1 VRSAG
6 DNLYS
11 YDDNGNMLS
20 GAGRTITWDGD
31 NRVVSI
37 NGDYFAYD
45 PSGERIKKIENGRTT
60 LYLADAEITDGKV
73 VHAFNLNGQKIAKRT
88 GNVIAWL
95 YTDHQGTVQAVED
108 SAGQMQRQSFRPYG
122 TRATSV
128 VDSVGYTGEQR
139 DASGL
144 IYLGSRYYD
153 PALGRFI
160 SPDTVVPSSF
170 AVGLNR
176 YAYGYNTPTMYSD
189 PDGRNPLLFLFA
201 MAGAQTV
208 GELAAWFGL
217 GVATTAVMTYD
228 ALHAADHQ
236 TPQPYLSTP
245 MQSVDTNPGR
255 PADFWDN
262 YGPYFVS
269 GANASEN
276 AVLVAGLAQ
285 AGHFVGTKAVAA
297 LLRNTVV
304 LEEKAAK
311 LVVEQTVR
319 RVEIE
324 TQQKIFGPCT
334 LDPNAGGFIRSF
346 VTAEDKIFYRV
357 FSGDRRA
364 GRFLTS
370 SFPKS
375 SEWARNALSL
385 PPSNQAEFIQEVL
398 VPAGTRVQ
406 RSRALPLNGRRG
418 GAEQFQLLE
427 NIPDGNFRT
436 GVKFQW

>member
-37 NGDYFAYD
+37 NGDYFTYD

-88 GNVIAWL
+88 GDVIAWL

-122 TRATSV
+122 ARATSV
-128 VDSVGYTGEQR
+128 VDSVGYTGEQH

-201 MAGAQTV
+201 MAGAQTM
-208 GELAAWFGL
+208 GELAAWFSL
-217 GVATTAVMTYD
+217 GVATTAVMTYE
-228 ALHAADHQ
+228 AVHAANSQ

-269 GANASEN
+269 GADAAEN

-304 LEEKAAK
+304 LEEKAAVAAIQGAVTK
-311 LVVEQTVR
+311 SKTLFSPVNPGPLPSSIASTFRSASYEA
-319 RVEIE
+319 
-324 TQQKIFGPCT
+324 KI
-334 LDPNAGGFIRSF
+334 LEES
-346 VTAEDKIFYRV
+346 TAFYRV
-357 FSGDRRA
+357 YGGKADKIGKYWTRNPPRGALQSKIDLA
-364 GRFLTS
+364 L
-370 SFPKS
+370 K
-375 SEWARNALSL
+375 SEWGNTANKTVTIRA
-385 PPSNQAEFIQEVL
+385 PKGITIYEGIAAPQGGFVGGGNQVFILKVDPDWI
-398 VPAGTRVQ
+398 VP
-406 RSRALPLNGRRG
+406 
-418 GAEQFQLLE
+418 
-427 NIPDGNFRT
+427 
-436 GVKFQW
+436 